1 MDAIRKKMQSLKSET
16 DGEYF
21 TIICWKKESKML
33 LTRSLQH
40 HRWLRGGHQGGRRQ
54 GRPGENF
61 LQILDFFYK
70 KSLQA
75 DCDIRDY
82 GKKVQQLE
90 IGFDE
95 TNDKLTKATE
105 SLEEAEKQFKEV
117 ESDVSALTR
126 RIMLME
132 EEDKKSAE
140 QLCQTITKLALTS
153 KAADNVMKTIKVV
166 ENTCLNN
173 EVTIE
178 ELDKNLRAT
187 VKMASDNEQKL
198 DELSRKLGVQ
208 EAELKRAV
216 ERAELAEKNLKD
228 IEEELETVGEN
239 MKQLETSA
247 EKALEREEK
256 LVEKIY
262 NLQSKYK
269 VTEARFEYG
278 EMNIT
283 KLNQRIDDIEDE
295 IYREKLKIKKCSD
308 ELDDTFD
315 DMISNY

>member
-1 MDAIRKKMQSLKSET
+1 MGSLRSTLFEVPTVSSPLDRDPTSQVTMDAIRKKMQSLKGET
-16 DGEYF
+16 DGLYA
-21 TIICWKKESKML
+21 TIAGFEEA
-33 LTRSLQH
+33 TREAVA
-40 HRWLRGGHQGGRRQ
+40 RA
-54 GRPGENF
+54 
-61 LQILDFFYK
+61 D
-70 KSLQA
+70 QA

-140 QLCQTITKLALTS
+140 TLCQTVTKLALTS

-216 ERAELAEKNLKD
+216 ERAELAEKNLKG
-228 IEEELETVGEN
+228 IEDELETVGEN
-239 MKQLETSA
+239 MKQLEKSA

-269 VTEARFEYG
+269 VTEAKFEYG

-295 IYREKLKIKKCSD
+295 IYREKLKIKRCAD

-315 DMISNY
+315 DMMANY

>member
-1 MDAIRKKMQSLKSET
+1 MGSLVSSLRLTAHASCDTDPQQDLNMDAIRKKMQSLKGET
-16 DGEYF
+16 DTLYNQIAAFE
-21 TIICWKKESKML
+21 EA
-33 LTRSLQH
+33 TREAV
-40 HRWLRGGHQGGRRQ
+40 GRA
-54 GRPGENF
+54 
-61 LQILDFFYK
+61 D
-70 KSLQA
+70 QA

-82 GKKVQQLE
+82 GKKVQALE
-90 IGFDE
+90 IGYDE
-95 TNDKLTKATE
+95 TNDKLTKANE
-105 SLEEAEKQFKEV
+105 SLEEADKQFKEV

-132 EEDKKSAE
+132 EEDKKSA
-140 QLCQTITKLALTS
+140 QLLCETVTKLAQSS
-153 KAADNVMKTIKVV
+153 KAADSVMKTIKVV

-187 VKMASDNEQKL
+187 VKMAEDNEQKL

-208 EAELKRAV
+208 EAELKRAI
-216 ERAELAEKNLKD
+216 ERAELAEKNLKG
-228 IEEELETVGEN
+228 IEEELESVGDN
-239 MKQLETSA
+239 MKQLEKSA
-247 EKALEREEK
+247 EKALAREEK

-262 NLQSKYK
+262 TLQNKYK
-269 VTEARFEYG
+269 ITEAKFEYG

-295 IYREKLKIKKCSD
+295 IYREKLKIKRCAD

-315 DMISNY
+315 DMMANY

>member
-1 MDAIRKKMQSLKSET
+1 MGSLVTTSSLSTPPNSAMDAIRKKMQSLKGET
-16 DGEYF
+16 DSLYSTISGFEEATGEAAA
-21 TIICWKKESKML
+21 
-33 LTRSLQH
+33 RA
-40 HRWLRGGHQGGRRQ
+40 
-54 GRPGENF
+54 
-61 LQILDFFYK
+61 D
-70 KSLQA
+70 QA

-95 TNDKLTKATE
+95 TNDKLNKANE

-140 QLCQTITKLALTS
+140 SLCATVTKLAMTS

-216 ERAELAEKNLKD
+216 ERAELAEKNLKG
-228 IEEELETVGEN
+228 IEEELETVGDN
-239 MKQLETSA
+239 MKQLEKSA

-269 VTEARFEYG
+269 TTEARFEYG

-295 IYREKLKIKKCSD
+295 IYREKLKVKKCSD

-315 DMISNY
+315 DMLSNY

>member
-1 MDAIRKKMQSLKSET
+1 MGATGKAADMDAIRKKMQSLKSET
-16 DGEYF
+16 DGLYN
-21 TIICWKKESKML
+21 TIAGFEEA
-33 LTRSLQH
+33 TREAAA
-40 HRWLRGGHQGGRRQ
+40 RA
-54 GRPGENF
+54 
-61 LQILDFFYK
+61 D
-70 KSLQA
+70 QA

-132 EEDKKSAE
+132 EEDK
-140 QLCQTITKLALTS
+140 
-153 KAADNVMKTIKVV
+153 
-166 ENTCLNN
+166 
-173 EVTIE
+173 
-178 ELDKNLRAT
+178 NLRAT
-187 VKMASDNEQKL
+187 IKMAVDNEQKL

-208 EAELKRAV
+208 ESELKRGL
-216 ERAELAEKNLKD
+216 ERAELAEKKLKE
-228 IEEELETVGEN
+228 IEDELETVGEN
-239 MKQLETSA
+239 MKQLEASA

-269 VTEARFEYG
+269 TCEARFEYG

-295 IYREKLKIKKCSD
+295 IYREKLKVKKCSD
-308 ELDDTFD
+308 ELEDTFD
-315 DMISNY
+315 DMITNY

>member
-1 MDAIRKKMQSLKSET
+1 MGIDLGSVWRSHPLAQAPSSFLTGATGKAADMDAIRKKMQSLKSET
-16 DGEYF
+16 DGLYN
-21 TIICWKKESKML
+21 TIAGFEEA
-33 LTRSLQH
+33 TREAAA
-40 HRWLRGGHQGGRRQ
+40 RA
-54 GRPGENF
+54 
-61 LQILDFFYK
+61 D
-70 KSLQA
+70 QA

>member
-16 DGEYF
+16 DGLYN
-21 TIICWKKESKML
+21 TIAGFEEA
-33 LTRSLQH
+33 TREAAA
-40 HRWLRGGHQGGRRQ
+40 RA
-54 GRPGENF
+54 
-61 LQILDFFYK
+61 D
-70 KSLQA
+70 QA

-95 TNDKLTKATE
+95 TNDKLTKANE

-132 EEDKKSAE
+132 EEDKKAAE
-140 QLCQTITKLALTS
+140 QLCQTVTKLAMTS
-153 KAADNVMKTIKVV
+153 KAADNVLKTIKVV

-216 ERAELAEKNLKD
+216 ERAELAEAKLKG
-228 IEEELETVGEN
+228 IEEELETVGDN
-239 MKQLETSA
+239 MKQLEKSA

-269 VTEARFEYG
+269 TTEARFEYG

-315 DMISNY
+315 DMIQNY

>member
-1 MDAIRKKMQSLKSET
+1 MGVSAHQLTQEDSLTMDAIRKKMQSLKSET
-16 DGEYF
+16 DGLYK
-21 TIICWKKESKML
+21 TIAGFEEA
-33 LTRSLQH
+33 TREAAA
-40 HRWLRGGHQGGRRQ
+40 RA
-54 GRPGENF
+54 
-61 LQILDFFYK
+61 D
-70 KSLQA
+70 QA

-95 TNDKLTKATE
+95 TNNKLTKANE
-105 SLEEAEKQFKEV
+105 SLEEA

-132 EEDKKSAE
+132 EEDKKAAE
-140 QLCQTITKLALTS
+140 QLCQTVTKLAMTS
-153 KAADNVMKTIKVV
+153 KAADNVLKTIKVV

-216 ERAELAEKNLKD
+216 ERAELAEAK
-228 IEEELETVGEN
+228 
-239 MKQLETSA
+239 
-247 EKALEREEK
+247 
-256 LVEKIY
+256 
-262 NLQSKYK
+262 
-269 VTEARFEYG
+269 
-278 EMNIT
+278 
-283 KLNQRIDDIEDE
+283 
-295 IYREKLKIKKCSD
+295 
-308 ELDDTFD
+308 
-315 DMISNY
+315 

>member
-1 MDAIRKKMQSLKSET
+1 MGVWPSLLPAHPQSSLLTGAKRKSADMDAIRKKMQSLKSET
-16 DGEYF
+16 DGLYN
-21 TIICWKKESKML
+21 TIAGFEEA
-33 LTRSLQH
+33 TREAAA
-40 HRWLRGGHQGGRRQ
+40 RA
-54 GRPGENF
+54 
-61 LQILDFFYK
+61 D
-70 KSLQA
+70 QA

-140 QLCQTITKLALTS
+140 QLCQTI
-153 KAADNVMKTIKVV
+153 KVV

-208 EAELKRAV
+208 EAELKR
-216 ERAELAEKNLKD
+216 
-228 IEEELETVGEN
+228 
-239 MKQLETSA
+239 
-247 EKALEREEK
+247 
-256 LVEKIY
+256 
-262 NLQSKYK
+262 
-269 VTEARFEYG
+269 
-278 EMNIT
+278 
-283 KLNQRIDDIEDE
+283 
-295 IYREKLKIKKCSD
+295 
-308 ELDDTFD
+308 
-315 DMISNY
+315 

>member
-16 DGEYF
+16 DGLYN
-21 TIICWKKESKML
+21 TIAGFEEA
-33 LTRSLQH
+33 TREAAA
-40 HRWLRGGHQGGRRQ
+40 RA
-54 GRPGENF
+54 
-61 LQILDFFYK
+61 D
-70 KSLQA
+70 QA

-95 TNDKLTKATE
+95 TNDKLTKANE

-132 EEDKKSAE
+132 EEDKKAAE
-140 QLCQTITKLALTS
+140 QLCETVTKLAMTS
-153 KAADNVMKTIKVV
+153 KAADNVLKTIKVV

-178 ELDKNLRAT
+178 ELDKNLRST
-187 VKMASDNEQKL
+187 IKMAVDNEQKL

-208 EAELKRAV
+208 ESELKRGL
-216 ERAELAEKNLKD
+216 ERAELAEKNLKS

-239 MKQLETSA
+239 MKQLEKSA

-256 LVEKIY
+256 LVEKILS
-262 NLQSKYK
+262 LQNKYK
-269 VTEARFEYG
+269 ITEARFEYG

-308 ELDDTFD
+308 ELNDTFD
-315 DMISNY
+315 DMLANY

>member
-1 MDAIRKKMQSLKSET
+1 MGVWRSHPLAQAPGSFLTGATGTAADMDAIRKKMQSLKSET
-16 DGEYF
+16 DGLYN
-21 TIICWKKESKML
+21 TIAGFEEA
-33 LTRSLQH
+33 TREAAA
-40 HRWLRGGHQGGRRQ
+40 RA
-54 GRPGENF
+54 
-61 LQILDFFYK
+61 D
-70 KSLQA
+70 QA

-82 GKKVQQLE
+82 GKKVRQLE

-95 TNDKLTKATE
+95 TNE

-153 KAADNVMKTIKVV
+153 KAADDVMKTIKVV

-198 DELSRKLGVQ
+198 DELSRKLGV
-208 EAELKRAV
+208 
-216 ERAELAEKNLKD
+216 
-228 IEEELETVGEN
+228 
-239 MKQLETSA
+239 
-247 EKALEREEK
+247 
-256 LVEKIY
+256 
-262 NLQSKYK
+262 
-269 VTEARFEYG
+269 
-278 EMNIT
+278 
-283 KLNQRIDDIEDE
+283 
-295 IYREKLKIKKCSD
+295 
-308 ELDDTFD
+308 
-315 DMISNY
+315 